1 MDHQTFFFYDLET
14 SGLNPARD
22 RIMQFAGQ
30 RTSLVFEPI
39 GEPVNLLVKMSDD
52 TLPSPNAIMV
62 TGITPQA
69 TQADGIS
76 EAELASFLMHE
87 VFTPG
92 TIAVGYNNVHFD
104 DEFIRYLFWRNF
116 YDAYEWHWRDGR
128 SRWDLLD
135 VVRMVR
141 ALRPAGIEWPL
152 DPDGKP
158 TNRLELIT
166 KANGLEHQHAHDAL
180 SDVEATIQMAELL
193 QSKQPQM
200 FDYLFS
206 VRDKRE
212 LVRLVDAKQRKPF
225 VYTSG
230 QYSSLFEKTTVAL
243 PLAANEQGKVLVYDL
258 RYNLDELLAARQAG
272 KTSDDA
278 CMADCTGAPTA
289 ADGTGTGA
297 GVDAGVTE
305 AGARAGAAEAGA
317 RAGVD
322 VTAEAQWREQAQAH
336 PAYFLNQEFPNGDPR
351 PHFYPIFKTMMLNRC
366 PAVAP
371 LGVLEKEQGWAR
383 IHLSPEQIK
392 HNLHSLRS
400 HADYVDEVV
409 GQWLATNQ
417 QERAPRDA
425 DAEGSLYNGFL
436 SDQDART
443 CGLVRD
449 ATARQ
454 LVGLNPRFRDSRLK
468 DLYLHYRARNF
479 RQTLSESE
487 AQAWEK
493 YRTQR
498 LNAQAPRFLQELEQI
513 QKQLN
518 TQPDDNKAFLVE
530 ELMLWYQSLG
540 SADLEGQE

>member
-30 RTSLVFEPI
+30 RASLVFEPI
-39 GEPVNLLVKMSDD
+39 GEPVNLLVKMCDD

-212 LVRLVDAKQRKPF
+212 LARLVDAKQRKPF

-258 RYNLDELLAARQAG
+258 RYNLGELLAARQAG

-278 CMADCTGAPTA
+278 CMADCTGA
-289 ADGTGTGA
+289 
-297 GVDAGVTE
+297 E
-305 AGARAGAAEAGA
+305 E
-317 RAGVD
+317 D
-322 VTAEAQWREQAQAH
+322 VKWREQAQAH

-351 PHFYPIFKTMMLNRC
+351 PHFYPVFKTMMLNRC

-383 IHLSPEQIK
+383 IHLTPEQIK
-392 HNLHSLRS
+392 HNLHSLRN

-417 QERAPRDA
+417 QERAPRNA

-454 LVGLNPRFRDSRLK
+454 LVGLNPRFRDSRLS

-513 QKQLN
+513 QKQLS